1 MSNKVIALDI
11 GNVCLHIHP
20 ERCLALLKDCNCAS
34 IPPELLRYEA
44 DELERGRVSEADFL
58 AKVREMTGTR
68 ASDKTLTDAFLAILG
83 EPVEGMPELVA
94 ELPQLGFQAVFFSD
108 TSAIHLAAVRR
119 IFPSARFVPQGV
131 YSFEVG
137 ERKPHPAMFEAFE
150 HRFGTPV
157 CYFDDRADLIEAARR
172 HGWNAH
178 QFHSAAE
185 MKKILSAGC

>member
-157 CYFDDRADLIEAARR
+157 CYFDDRADLIEADGTPINSTPPQR
-172 HGWNAH
+172 
-178 QFHSAAE
+178 
-185 MKKILSAGC
+185 

>member
-1 MSNKVIALDI
+1 
-11 GNVCLHIHP
+11 
-20 ERCLALLKDCNCAS
+20 
-34 IPPELLRYEA
+34 
-44 DELERGRVSEADFL
+44 
-58 AKVREMTGTR
+58 
-68 ASDKTLTDAFLAILG
+68 
-83 EPVEGMPELVA
+83 MPELVA

-150 HRFGTPV
+150 YRFGTPV